1 MSRPAQCV
9 HRIRY
14 QVPRLQA
21 CFNHC
26 PSPSDHGCISHWIWS
41 RDSLHDQITP
51 PSSLSLMVF
60 PRQPTL
66 WRCLNCPLR
75 WKPLCSSPS
84 MFSALME
91 FLRGPWFTSQVWKKL
106 CSELGAQVSLSSGF
120 HPQTNGQV
128 ERANQELEA
137 MLHCVASSN
146 QSTWSEQLPWVE
158 YGHNASTLTANGMT
172 PFEASLG
179 YLPPLLSITEGE
191 LAVPSVQHHVRRCR
205 RVWHATRAALLRR
218 AAQNKRLADRRHA
231 PAPALRVGQKVWLST
246 KHIPLRTESKKLAP
260 KFIGTFPI
268 RMVLNPVTVRLAL
281 PRTI

>member
-137 MLHCVASSN
+137 MLRCVASSN
-146 QSTWSEQLPWVE
+146 QSTWSDRHGSPQKRPSSELQSKIRDWMI
-158 YGHNASTLTANGMT
+158 AATLQPRPTTSAKRCG
-172 PFEASLG
+172 S
-179 YLPPLLSITEGE
+179 PP
-191 LAVPSVQHHVRRCR
+191 
-205 RVWHATRAALLRR
+205 
-218 AAQNKRLADRRHA
+218 
-231 PAPALRVGQKVWLST
+231 
-246 KHIPLRTESKKLAP
+246 
-260 KFIGTFPI
+260 GTFH
-268 RMVLNPVTVRLAL
+268 
-281 PRTI
+281 